1 MKKKLLALILSVA
14 VVASIAAAGTLA
26 YLTSTSDVVTNTF
39 TVGDINIDLK
49 EHEYKDG
56 VLTETEVTKNEY
68 TRILPGQT
76 LPKDPFVT
84 VKADSEDCWLY
95 VVVANGMNNV
105 VKGAATLD
113 INENWELIEG
123 DDVLGFYR
131 YKLAVDSAS
140 TDQIFKV
147 FDNMTINADLTNAE
161 MADIN
166 EQAIVINA
174 FAHQVEGV
182 EQSVADAAAI
192 ETLLGAF
199 EGTEF

>member
-26 YLTSTSDVVTNTF
+26 YLTSTTEVVTNTF

-49 EHEYKDG
+49 EHDYVDG
-56 VLTETEVTKNEY
+56 ELTEDEVTENEY
-68 TRILPGQT
+68 EKILPGQT

-84 VKADSEDCWLY
+84 VKADSENCWLY
-95 VVVANGMNNV
+95 VVIANGMNNV
-105 VKGAATLD
+105 VDGAATLD

-131 YKLAVDSAS
+131 YKFAVGTAS
-140 TDQIFKV
+140 TDQIFNV
-147 FDNMTINADLTNAE
+147 FEHVTINPDLTNEE

-199 EGTEF
+199 AGTEF